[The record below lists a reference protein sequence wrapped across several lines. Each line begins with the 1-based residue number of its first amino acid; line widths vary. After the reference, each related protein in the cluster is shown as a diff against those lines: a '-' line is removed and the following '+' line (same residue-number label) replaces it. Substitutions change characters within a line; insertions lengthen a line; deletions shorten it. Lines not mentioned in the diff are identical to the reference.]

1 MKYSSKLI
9 ADAVAEFTKLPGIG
23 EKTALRLVLH
33 LLKQDTE
40 KVKIFGNAVTRMRSE
55 IKFCRTCHNVSDHE
69 LCEICSNMHRDH
81 STVCVVESIRD
92 VIAIENTNIF
102 RGVYHILGGV
112 ISPIDG
118 IGPDKLNIESLLNR
132 VKSGKVKEVIMAI
145 SPTIEGDTTIF
156 YVSKKLKEYGVDIT
170 TIARGIS
177 FGGEL
182 EYADEMTL
190 ARSIA
195 TRLPYENVLVKGTN

>member
-9 ADAVAEFTKLPGIG
+9 SEAVNEFTKLPGIG

-33 LLKQDTE
+33 LLKQDVS
-40 KVKIFGNAVTRMRSE
+40 KVTMFGDAIVKMRSE
-55 IKFCRTCHNVSDHE
+55 IKFCKSCHNVSDHE
-69 LCEICSNMHRDH
+69 LCEICGNPHRDD
-81 STVCVVESIRD
+81 SLVCLVESIRD
-92 VIAIENTNIF
+92 VIAVENTNVY
-102 RGVYHILGGV
+102 RGVYHVLGGI

-118 IGPDKLNIESLLNR
+118 VGPEKLNIDSLINR
-132 VKSGKVKEVIMAI
+132 VKTGAVKEVIMAI

-156 YVSKKLKEYGVDIT
+156 YVSKKLKEYNVQVT
-170 TIARGIS
+170 TIARGVS

-182 EYADEMTL
+182 EYTDEMTL

-195 TRLPYENVLVKGTN
+195 TRLPYENYLVRG

>member
-33 LLKQDTE
+33 LLKQDEE
-40 KVKIFGNAVTRMRSE
+40 KVSYFGTAVTRMRSQ
-55 IKFCRTCHNVSDHE
+55 IKFCKTCHNVADHDQ
-69 LCEICSNMHRDH
+69 CEICANPQRDH
-81 STVCVVESIRD
+81 STVCLVESLRD

-102 RGVYHILGGV
+102 RGVYHVLGGV

-118 IGPDKLNIESLLNR
+118 VGPDKLNIESLENR
-132 VKSGKVKEVIMAI
+132 VKDGTVKEVIMAL

-156 YVSKKLKEYGVDIT
+156 YVSKKLVQHGVKVT

-195 TRLPYENVLVKGTN
+195 TRQPYENVLVRGGQ

>member
-9 ADAVAEFTKLPGIG
+9 ADAVGEFTKLPGIG

-33 LLKQDTE
+33 LLKQDE
-40 KVKIFGNAVTRMRSE
+40 DKVEVFSKAVSRMRKD
-55 IKFCRTCHNVSDHE
+55 IKFCRVCHNVADQE
-69 LCEICSNMHRDH
+69 VCEICSNAHRDA
-81 STVCVVESIRD
+81 STVCLVESIRD
-92 VIAIENTNIF
+92 VMAIENTGIYK
-102 RGVYHILGGV
+102 GVYHILGGI

-118 IGPDKLNIESLLNR
+118 VGPEKLNIQSLIDR
-132 VKSGKVKEVIMAI
+132 VKQGDIHEIIMAI
-145 SPTIEGDTTIF
+145 SPTIEGDTTSF
-156 YVSKKLKEYGVDIT
+156 YVSKRLSGLDVKISS
-170 TIARGIS
+170 IARGIS

-195 TRLPYENVLVKGTN
+195 TRLPYENSLIQH